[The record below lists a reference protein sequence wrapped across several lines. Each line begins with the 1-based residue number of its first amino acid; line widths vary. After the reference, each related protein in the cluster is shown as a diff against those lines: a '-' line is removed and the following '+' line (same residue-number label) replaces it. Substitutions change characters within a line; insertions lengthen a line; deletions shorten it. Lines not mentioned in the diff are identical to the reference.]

1 MMIGKYFKI
10 WVLGLV
16 LVVAQACASAPETTQ
31 QKPSTHIKTEIPPPF
46 PITAQSLRTERID
59 RLLSD
64 LVAEGR
70 VPGLSVLIY
79 ENGKETY
86 FGATG
91 YSDIEAKTP
100 LKRSDVGRYYSMT
113 KPIIGV
119 AMMMLYEDGK
129 YGLDDP
135 LSKYL
140 PEYANMM
147 VYGGENSDG
156 SMKLVAAENPIT
168 IRDLMRHTSGFT
180 YGFIPTPIDKLYG
193 ENQVLSFGQNLEQF
207 SEKLA
212 TMPLLF
218 QPGTQF
224 NYSVSTDVQGRLI
237 ELFSGQKLGD
247 YLEANILG
255 PLGMTHTGFS
265 VKANDRAKFGAVH
278 GRDETGLILLQDGNP
293 KLPLGLDVD
302 RPFLEDVNFESG
314 GSGLV
319 STIDDYAKFA
329 LMLQA
334 DDGSL
339 IKSSSLA
346 LMASDQLGDM
356 PKGFLDK
363 GSSFGLNFAVKTA
376 PQNQGDYY
384 VPKGTFYWAG
394 MASTAFFI
402 DDKTDLTMVMHMQ
415 VITRELA
422 GIRRRM
428 AEVIY
433 GKPPE
438 KPPENDN
445 E

>member
-1 MMIGKYFKI
+1 MIIGKYLKI
-10 WVLGLV
+10 LALALMLV
-16 LVVAQACASAPETTQ
+16 IAQACASVPETAQ
-31 QKPSTHIKTEIPPPF
+31 QKSPAHVKTEIPPPF
-46 PITAQSLRTERID
+46 PITPQSLRAERID

-64 LVAEGR
+64 LVAEGS

-91 YSDIEAKTP
+91 YSDIENKTI
-100 LKRSDVGRYYSMT
+100 LKRADVGRYYSMT

-129 YGLDDP
+129 FELDDP

-140 PEYANMM
+140 PEYSNMM
-147 VYGGENSDG
+147 VYGGENEDG
-156 SMKLVAAENPIT
+156 SMKLVPAAQPIT

-180 YGFIPTPIDKLYG
+180 YGFIPTPIDKMYAQ
-193 ENQVLSFGQNLEQF
+193 NRVLDFDQNLDKF
-207 SEKLA
+207 SKKLA
-212 TMPLLF
+212 TMPLLY

-247 YLEANILG
+247 YLETNIFK

-265 VKANDRAKFGAVH
+265 VKAKDRAKFGAVY
-278 GRDETGLILLQDGNP
+278 GRDETGLVRLQDGHP
-293 KLPLGLDVD
+293 KLPLGMDVD
-302 RPFLEDVNFESG
+302 RPFLEYVSFESG

-339 IKSSSLA
+339 IKPSSLA
-346 LMASDQLGDM
+346 LMTKDQLGDL
-356 PKGFLDK
+356 PKGHLGD
-363 GSSFGLNFAVKTA
+363 GISFGLNFAIKTS
-376 PQNQGDYY
+376 PQSTGDYA
-384 VPKGTFYWAG
+384 VPKGTFYWGG
-394 MASTAFFI
+394 MAGTAFFI
-402 DDKTDLTMVMHMQ
+402 DDKTDLTLIMHIQ
-415 VITRELA
+415 VFSHGQANVRE
-422 GIRRRM
+422 RM
-428 AEVIY
+428 AEAVY
-433 GKPPE
+433 GKQTSKAHE
-438 KPPENDN
+438 
-445 E
+445 